1 MKHTLFIVIL
11 SISVFANA
19 QNLDDVLSQIEQN
32 NTTLKA
38 LRQQAEADKLENK
51 TGLTPDNPEINI
63 GYLWGNPAD
72 TGNELSYS
80 ITQSFDFPT
89 AYVHRS
95 QVANARNAQ
104 VMLHYEYQKRELLHD
119 ARTVY
124 INWVH
129 YKKKAAQLTERSQQ
143 AEELFS
149 AYQKLLD
156 AGETTM
162 IEYNKTRLNRLSLE
176 KATQLND
183 VEIATFE
190 SELKRLNGNN
200 DLIIG
205 EAILQNSEHK
215 TLNFELGTLNFDTWF
230 ENVKRSNP
238 AFVFVEKEIEVSRQ
252 EEKLRVAE
260 NLPKLSTGYY
270 SEQLAGVRMQGVQAG
285 ISIPLWEGK
294 NTVKQQKAKTAA
306 LQEQQIDYELQFKN
320 TLKNSYNKAQK
331 LSQLLNEYSE
341 MLAITNNQQL
351 LDKALQLGQLTL
363 IDYLQELT
371 VFYDILDQYLETE
384 LEYNLVL
391 AELKRWE

>member
-19 QNLDDVLSQIEQN
+19 QNLDDILSQIEAN

-51 TGLTPDNPEINI
+51 TGLTPDNPEISF

-89 AYVHRS
+89 AYIHRS

-104 VMLHYEYQKRELLHD
+104 VMLHYEYQKRELLHE
-119 ARTVY
+119 ARTIY

-129 YKKKAAQLTERSQQ
+129 YKKKAAQLTKRLQQ
-143 AEELFS
+143 AEELFA

-156 AGETTM
+156 MGETTM

-176 KATQLND
+176 KTAQLND

-260 NLPKLSTGYY
+260 NLPKLSAGYY
-270 SEQLAGVRMQGVQAG
+270 SEQLAGVRLQGIQAG

-294 NTVKQQKAKTAA
+294 NTIKQQKAKTAA

-320 TLKNSYNKAQK
+320 TLKNSYDKAQK
-331 LSQLLNEYSE
+331 LSRLLNEYSE
-341 MLAITNNQQL
+341 MLAVTNNQQL

-384 LEYNLVL
+384 LEYNLAT